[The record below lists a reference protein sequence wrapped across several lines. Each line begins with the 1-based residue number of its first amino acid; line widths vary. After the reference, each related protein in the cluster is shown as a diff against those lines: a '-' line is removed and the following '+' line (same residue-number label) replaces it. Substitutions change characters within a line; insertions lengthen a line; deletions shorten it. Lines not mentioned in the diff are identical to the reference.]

1 MKDHSFEICGKL
13 IGSGNPCF
21 IIGEVAQAHDGSLGM
36 AHAFI
41 DAIANS
47 GADAVK
53 FQTHIAHAESTPQEP
68 FRVLF
73 SKQDSSRYNYWK
85 RMEFTEEQWVGLAK
99 HAEDRGLIFLSSPFS
114 EEAVLMLERLNIP
127 AWKIASGE
135 VNNPLLK
142 KAIFSTNK
150 PILLSSGMSF
160 YQELDIV
167 VSEIKERKL
176 PLAIFQ
182 CTSKYPSKP
191 EEIGLNVIKE
201 FQDRYHVPVGLSD
214 HSGKIFTGLA
224 AASLGANLLEVH
236 VTFSREMFGVD
247 VPSSLTI
254 KELTLLV
261 EGVRFIEQ
269 ALNNPV
275 NKDKLSEE
283 LEEMKNM
290 FGKGLVLKKNIMA
303 GETITIDLLS
313 AKKPALGILAENI
326 QYAIGKKVKRNIS
339 AGEFLKNEDLVE

>member
-1 MKDHSFEICGKL
+1 
-13 IGSGNPCF
+13 
-21 IIGEVAQAHDGSLGM
+21 
-36 AHAFI
+36 
-41 DAIANS
+41 
-47 GADAVK
+47 
-53 FQTHIAHAESTPQEP
+53 
-68 FRVLF
+68 
-73 SKQDSSRYNYWK
+73 
-85 RMEFTEEQWVGLAK
+85 
-99 HAEDRGLIFLSSPFS
+99 
-114 EEAVLMLERLNIP
+114 
-127 AWKIASGE
+127 
-135 VNNPLLK
+135 
-142 KAIFSTNK
+142 
-150 PILLSSGMSF
+150 
-160 YQELDIV
+160 V